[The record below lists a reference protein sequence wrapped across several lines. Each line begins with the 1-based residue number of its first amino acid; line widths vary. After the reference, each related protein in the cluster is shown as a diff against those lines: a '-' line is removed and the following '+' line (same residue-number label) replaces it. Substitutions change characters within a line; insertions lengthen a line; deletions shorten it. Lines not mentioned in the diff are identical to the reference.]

1 MTQKHWTETSV
12 EDFQFKVSFDFV
24 EQLQEALRNQG
35 TSQSEFAT
43 TLGLTKGRV
52 SQIINNPGNL
62 TLRSMVRWSRAL
74 GQKVSIVLYDDGDA
88 TNRDGPV
95 DSEIFRKCWE
105 IAGMPSHHGDLPDC
119 ALKQMSAQS
128 LIPHKSSGN
137 NVIYLKEWRRNDEA
151 ATCEE
156 LSIEACISQ

>member
-24 EQLQEALRNQG
+24 EQLQDALRSQG
-35 TSQSEFAT
+35 TSQSEFAA

-74 GQKVSIVLYDDGDA
+74 GQKVSIVLYDDRDA

-105 IAGMPSHHGDLPDC
+105 IAGMPSHHG
-119 ALKQMSAQS
+119 Q
-128 LIPHKSSGN
+128 IPGATNPFMWVESPMFHRPSGD
-137 NVIYLKEWRRNDEA
+137 NVIYPKQWHRAGDNTTCDELPL
-151 ATCEE
+151 T
-156 LSIEACISQ
+156 ACISQ